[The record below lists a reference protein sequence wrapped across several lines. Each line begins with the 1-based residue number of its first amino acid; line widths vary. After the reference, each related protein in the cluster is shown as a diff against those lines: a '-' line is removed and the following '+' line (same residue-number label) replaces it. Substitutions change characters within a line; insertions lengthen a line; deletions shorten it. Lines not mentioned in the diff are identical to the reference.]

1 MDILRAAA
9 MPVNP
14 IVDLVSGRIPSV
26 ASNPQAADQRPE
38 VRPASQ
44 ANSLGDPS
52 RPPSDVGTQ
61 FESLFVSLLLKEMR
75 QTLET
80 GSLFGED
87 GGDILG
93 GLFDTYL
100 GEHLA
105 RAGSL
110 RIADMVNRTMT
121 PAQRT

>member
-1 MDILRAAA
+1 MDALRAAG

-14 IVDLVSGRIPSV
+14 LVDLLTARAQAAGGS
-26 ASNPQAADQRPE
+26 AANAKPQAA
-38 VRPASQ
+38 
-44 ANSLGDPS
+44 ANLGA
-52 RPPSDVGTQ
+52 Q

-75 QTLET
+75 QSLET

-87 GGDILG
+87 TGDVLG

-105 RAGSL
+105 QRGGL
-110 RIADMVNRTMT
+110 GIADMVNRQLAPPNRANSNVST
-121 PAQRT
+121 